1 MHRRLEKP
9 RIFTSILPVFHF
21 MLAVYGQK
29 GRYETEA
36 KVDDMYKAACL
47 SKLCT
52 LYAVTTV
59 VSWRNQ

>member
-1 MHRRLEKP
+1 
-9 RIFTSILPVFHF
+9 